1 MGAPV
6 WQRAADTF
14 HVARQSLPDPEF
26 DPENVP
32 AEPRLELVPA
42 LDEIDEPE
50 DEAADGEEAPAPAD
64 ADDDADEPQV
74 AIAPAITQDPLK
86 LYVRAIGDGPLL
98 TPAEE
103 RELARRKDEGDE
115 EAKRKLIESNLR
127 LVMSITRNYTKAGV
141 PLLDLIQ
148 EGNLGLIRAVE
159 KFDYKLGFK
168 LSTYATWWIRQ
179 AITRAL
185 ADQGR
190 TIRLPVHVAEQVR
203 RLMRARRVLTQKLN
217 RDPTMEE
224 LSAESGFPPKRVQ
237 ELLDLVEDPVSLET
251 PVGDG
256 ESNYGDLVEDTKAD
270 LPEDMTA
277 RRLRAVEL
285 ALALEALNPRMR
297 RVLALRF
304 GLDGEK
310 PQTLEEVG
318 AGLGITRER
327 VRQLESR
334 ALRELRVVAPGLELY
349 LRA

>member
-1 MGAPV
+1 MEP
-6 WQRAADTF
+6 RP
-14 HVARQSLPDPEF
+14 LPEPIPPAEIEDE
-26 DPENVP
+26 
-32 AEPRLELVPA
+32 AEPRLELLPVVEETDA
-42 LDEIDEPE
+42 DAEEVE
-50 DEAADGEEAPAPAD
+50 EAAA
-64 ADDDADEPQV
+64 Q
-74 AIAPAITQDPLK
+74 TQDPLK
-86 LYVRAIGDGPLL
+86 LYVRQIGDGRLL
-98 TPAEE
+98 TVTEE

-115 EAKRKLIESNLR
+115 AAKRRLIEANLR

-159 KFDYKLGFK
+159 KFDYRMGFK

-179 AITRAL
+179 AVTRAL

-203 RLMRARRVLTQKLN
+203 RVMRARRVLGQKLN
-217 RDPTMEE
+217 RDPTTEE
-224 LSAESGFPPKRVQ
+224 IGAESGFPTRRVE
-237 ELLDLVEDPVSLET
+237 ELLELVEDPVSLET

-256 ESNYGDLVEDTKAD
+256 ESLYSDLIEDVHSDQPDET
-270 LPEDMTA
+270 TA
-277 RRLRAVEL
+277 KRLRSVEL
-285 ALALEALNPRMR
+285 ADALDHLNPRMQ

-304 GLDGEK
+304 GLEDGK

-327 VRQLESR
+327 VRQLEAR
-334 ALRELRVVAPGLELY
+334 ALRELRTVAPDLELY

>member
-1 MGAPV
+1 MRPLPEP
-6 WQRAADTF
+6 ADST
-14 HVARQSLPDPEF
+14 AS
-26 DPENVP
+26 
-32 AEPRLELVPA
+32 EPRLELVDEPA
-42 LDEIDEPE
+42 EDEPE
-50 DEAADGEEAPAPAD
+50 TGG
-64 ADDDADEPQV
+64 DDADEEEDR
-74 AIAPAITQDPLK
+74 PAAASAEPTQDPLK

-115 EAKRKLIESNLR
+115 EAKKKLIESNLR

-159 KFDYKLGFK
+159 KFDYKMGYK

-179 AITRAL
+179 AVTRAL

-190 TIRLPVHVAEQVR
+190 TIRLPVHVADQVR
-203 RLMRARRVLTQKLN
+203 RLMRARRQLAQKLN
-217 RDPTMEE
+217 REPTEEE
-224 LSAESGFPPKRVQ
+224 LSKESGFPPQRVR

-256 ESNYGDLVEDTKAD
+256 ESNYAD
-270 LPEDMTA
+270 LIEDVNSDRPDDTTA
-277 RRLRAVEL
+277 EKLRRTEL
-285 ALALEALNPRMR
+285 AEAMRRLNPRMR

-304 GLDGEK
+304 GLDGE
-310 PQTLEEVG
+310 PAQTLEEVG

-334 ALRELRVVAPGLELY
+334 ALRELRAVAPDLELY
-349 LRA
+349 LRS

>member
-1 MGAPV
+1 MAV
-6 WQRAADTF
+6 AD
-14 HVARQSLPDPEF
+14 SLPEPPGDEPHLELLPGAEDVVEAEDHEPEEAE
-26 DPENVP
+26 DDGDAGGIAALGW
-32 AEPRLELVPA
+32 AEP
-42 LDEIDEPE
+42 
-50 DEAADGEEAPAPAD
+50 
-64 ADDDADEPQV
+64 
-74 AIAPAITQDPLK
+74 TQDPLK
-86 LYVRAIGDGPLL
+86 LYVRQIGDGRLL

-159 KFDYKLGFK
+159 KFDYRMGFK

-190 TIRLPVHVAEQVR
+190 TIRLPVHVADQVR
-203 RLMRARRVLTQKLN
+203 RVMRARRMLTQKVN
-217 RDPTMEE
+217 RDPTVEE
-224 LSAESGFPPKRVQ
+224 LAAESGFPPERVQ
-237 ELLDLVEDPVSLET
+237 ELFELVEDPVSLET

-256 ESNYGDLVEDTKAD
+256 ESLYADLLEDTNTDAPD
-270 LPEDMTA
+270 ATTA
-277 RRLRAVEL
+277 ERLRSAEL
-285 ALALEALNPRMR
+285 AQALLSLSPRMR
-297 RVLALRF
+297 HVLTLRF
-304 GLDGEK
+304 GLDGSR
-310 PQTLEEVG
+310 PRTLEQVG
-318 AGLGITRER
+318 EGLGITRER

-334 ALRELRVVAPGLELY
+334 ALRELRSVAPDLELY